1 MRIVLSTI
9 DDVQKAQELATTLV
23 DRKLAACVNIIP
35 SVWSVYHWQGT
46 VEKAVENLLIFKT
59 SNDRLEELMEGLRE
73 LHPYDLPEIIALPLP
88 QQEGGGGFGIWNL
101 KFNMRRSGIRR
112 LQNAGC
118 GRLIEDGLLPGR
130 SDRSPE
136 RNLRE

>member
-46 VEKAVENLLIFKT
+46 VEKAVENLL
-59 SNDRLEELMEGLRE
+59 
-73 LHPYDLPEIIALPLP
+73 DLQD
-88 QQEGGGGFGIWNL
+88 QQ
-101 KFNMRRSGIRR
+101 
-112 LQNAGC
+112 
-118 GRLIEDGLLPGR
+118 
-130 SDRSPE
+130 
-136 RNLRE
+136 